1 MSMFNDFEKELPQNP
16 ANYSPLSPLCF
27 LERTAAVFPERTAVI
42 HGNLKTNW
50 SETLK
55 RCIKLASA
63 LSKRGVG
70 RGSTVSLMAPNV
82 QKKSNS
88 KKEAKIK
95 KTMANNIKKYKKII
109 EKNFDYVGDN
119 FTEEAKKMKY
129 GEKEER
135 PIYGEAT
142 AEQTK
147 ELAEEEINVVP
158 LPWAPTK
165 KTN

>member
-1 MSMFNDFEKELPQNP
+1 MIIFNLKCKTCAAEFEGWFDSTKDFENQKKKKIINCPSCNSSYIQ
-16 ANYSPLSPLCF
+16 
-27 LERTAAVFPERTAVI
+27 
-42 HGNLKTNW
+42 KD
-50 SETLK
+50 
-55 RCIKLASA
+55 
-63 LSKRGVG
+63 
-70 RGSTVSLMAPNV
+70 LMTPNIG
-82 QKKSNS
+82 KKSNS
-88 KKEAKIK
+88 KSNSKIK
-95 KTMANNIKKYKKII
+95 KSMANNIKKYKKII

-147 ELAEEEINVVP
+147 ELVEEEIDVVP
-158 LPWAPTK
+158 LPWAPNK